1 MLVHIPQ
8 VLTAQ
13 QVVHCRKVL
22 EQTPWVD
29 GNITS
34 GEMSAKAKTNLQV
47 PEDHP
52 EAKALGQIILAAL
65 NQSPAFV
72 SACLPAR
79 VFTPLFNRYD
89 AGMQFEAHVDNA
101 IRIAIG
107 GARIRTDVSST
118 LFLTDPA
125 DYDGGELVIED
136 TYGEQS
142 VKLAAGDLILYPATS
157 LHRVNPVTRGARW
170 SCFFWSQSMVRDD
183 GQRRLLWD
191 LDQAIIET
199 RGALGDE
206 HRASLALTGVYHN
219 LLRRWAEV

>member
-1 MLVHIPQ
+1 MLLRIPD

-13 QVVHCRKVL
+13 EVAHCRKVL

-29 GNITS
+29 GNATS
-34 GEMSAKAKTNLQV
+34 GEMSALAKDNLQA

-52 EAKALGQIILAAL
+52 EAKALGNLVMAAL
-65 NQSPAFV
+65 NRCPAFM
-72 SACLPAR
+72 AAALPSR
-79 VFTPLFNRYD
+79 VFPPLFNRYD
-89 AGMQFEAHVDNA
+89 AGMRFEAHVDNA
-101 IRIAIG
+101 IRIALG
-107 GARIRTDVSST
+107 GGRIRTDVSTT

-136 TYGEQS
+136 AYGQQA

-157 LHRVNPVTRGARW
+157 LHRVNPITRGSRW

-183 GQRRLLWD
+183 GQRSLLYD

-199 RGALGDE
+199 RAALGDK
-206 HRASLALTGVYHN
+206 HRAALSLTGVYHN

>member
-1 MLVHIPQ
+1 MLVHIPAL
-8 VLTAQ
+8 LTADE
-13 QVVHCRKVL
+13 VEHCRRVL
-22 EQTPWVD
+22 QQTPWVD

-34 GEMSAKAKTNLQV
+34 GEMSARAKRNLQV

-52 EAKALGQIILAAL
+52 EAKALGGLILAAL
-65 NQSPAFV
+65 NRSPQFV
-72 SACLPAR
+72 AAALPSR

-89 AGMQFEAHVDNA
+89 AGMKFDAHVDNA
-101 IRIAIG
+101 IRIAVG

-125 DYDGGELVIED
+125 EYDGGELVVED
-136 TYGEQS
+136 SYGQHA
-142 VKLAAGDLILYPATS
+142 VKLLAGDLILYPSTS
-157 LHRVNPVTRGARW
+157 LHRVNPITRGSRW

-183 GQRRLLWD
+183 GQRTLLHD

-199 RGALGDE
+199 RAALGDD